1 MEDNLI
7 NIDSLLKQGT
17 EILDGISLVSLA
29 PGTIYQSYSVYRLP
43 DEAKYE
49 CWKNVVIRFLSAN
62 YFNDV
67 SIVDFRKAMD
77 DFEKKHYS
85 PTEMRKMLGVLEA
98 YKILPNSIAVSSKVS
113 DKASVVINNTN
124 SQTQNQSQNVD
135 VIIKSLE
142 DTLTVSQIKEL
153 KRIIEEVHGDNEK
166 AKPKLF
172 DKIKSF
178 GENLAPSIVA
188 NFLTNPSVWSALSN
202 RW

>member
-17 EILDGISLVSLA
+17 EILDGIRFVPAESNIIRL
-29 PGTIYQSYSVYRLP
+29 YSVYRLP

-62 YFNDV
+62 YSNDI
-67 SIVDFRKAMD
+67 SIADFRKSMD

-98 YKILPNSIAVSSKVS
+98 YKILPNRIDVSSKVS

-124 SQTQNQSQNVD
+124 SQTQNQSQNID

-142 DTLTVSQIKEL
+142 DMLTVSQIKEL
-153 KRIIEEVHGDNEK
+153 KRVVEEVHGDKEK
-166 AKPKLF
+166 AKPKLI

-188 NFLTNPSVWSALSN
+188 NFLTNPSVWSALF
-202 RW
+202 